1 MSGKIRT
8 REKCSICKQP
18 FYIKE
23 EEDIICRTCGTRPK
37 TFYIFLYHHGDQ
49 RISRDLDGYILD
61 SYKRAHR
68 LLENIRK
75 AIDDGTFN
83 ISNYLPKE
91 IEQFKGH
98 KMLPKWQEAKTHKGL
113 SQWHIRKIN
122 EYVKNYYLPYFREKD
137 TRRIAKFHIED
148 FLAGLPGHL
157 SLKTKKNIMDM
168 LRNFCRWLYQMEI
181 LAKAPVF
188 PVISPPEPPI
198 KYIEKN
204 TQLSYLELIP
214 DEHKPIFQFLMSHPV
229 RIGEACAI
237 QVKDINPVNRV
248 IEICRAVGYKR
259 EIKSRKNKKPYHLPL
274 SVHFN
279 YSLLKNKLP
288 EAFVFMRSGGKIY
301 NPDYLAGIWR
311 NALKGTKGPY
321 INLYNATRHSIA
333 SQAVNAGIGLERI
346 SKALGHSTLE
356 MTKKYASMNVEL
368 LRDIIDSPSQVL
380 HISKTEAGN

>member
-1 MSGKIRT
+1 
-8 REKCSICKQP
+8 
-18 FYIKE
+18 
-23 EEDIICRTCGTRPK
+23 
-37 TFYIFLYHHGDQ
+37 
-49 RISRDLDGYILD
+49 
-61 SYKRAHR
+61 
-68 LLENIRK
+68 
-75 AIDDGTFN
+75 
-83 ISNYLPKE
+83 
-91 IEQFKGH
+91 
-98 KMLPKWQEAKTHKGL
+98 
-113 SQWHIRKIN
+113 
-122 EYVKNYYLPYFREKD
+122 
-137 TRRIAKFHIED
+137 
-148 FLAGLPGHL
+148 
-157 SLKTKKNIMDM
+157 
-168 LRNFCRWLYQMEI
+168 MEI

-188 PVISPPEPPI
+188 PTITPPEPPI

-274 SVHFN
+274 SIHFN

-288 EAFVFMRSGGKIY
+288 EAFVFTRNSGKIY

-311 NALKGTKGPY
+311 KALKDAKAAPY

-346 SKALGHSTLE
+346 SKALGHSTIE

-368 LRDIIDSPSQVL
+368 LRDIIDIPSQVL